1 MSRKSPALSV
11 YGGKLVVMY
20 ASKWYNSGVETDR
33 IIVRRSAR
41 KTLSLS
47 VNREGEAI
55 VLAPLTARRDDIARF
70 VQRHADWIARRRM
83 ELELARIDLAD
94 GSRICICGKDLVIA
108 TGARARISSEKIY
121 LPAEGRERALTAFL
135 KRITRERM
143 LRFTREYAFRY
154 GFSYRAIRVSS
165 ARGRWGSCSTN
176 GVLSFS
182 FRTALLT
189 DGEARYIVV
198 HELCHTRHMD
208 HSRAFWHEVGAIIPD
223 YASIRKGLR
232 KRSAIML
239 FL

>member
-55 VLAPLTARRDDIARF
+55 VLAPLTARRDDIVRF

-83 ELELARIDLAD
+83 ELEQARIDLAD

-108 TGARARISSEKIY
+108 TGVRARISSEKIY

-165 ARGRWGSCSTN
+165 ARGRWGSCN
-176 GVLSFS
+176 ARGALAFS
-182 FRTALLT
+182 FRTAFLSEEQL
-189 DGEARYIVV
+189 RYVVV
-198 HELCHTRHMD
+198 HELCHTKRLD
-208 HSRAFWHEVGAIIPD
+208 HSALFWREVGAILPNYIKVRRSLRA
-223 YASIRKGLR
+223 ASVVMDRL
-232 KRSAIML
+232 
-239 FL
+239 